1 MDPFARKMLLGAVA
15 FGSAMALMAGALW
28 AVYIHAHPRCSDRV
42 LAQVDSPDD
51 KRTAALMERRCG
63 EEAPFFLHVNL
74 RPAGEA
80 LRLGF
85 FSGRAEEGEV
95 FLVEEDTT
103 RVMPVLQW
111 TAPDELTIQ
120 CSGCRAA
127 LVHKRDE
134 RWSSVRLTY
143 QIQP

>member
-1 MDPFARKMLLGAVA
+1 LDPFARKMLLGAVA

-28 AVYIHAHPRCSDRV
+28 VVYIHAHPRCSDHV
-42 LAQVDSPDD
+42 LAQTDSADD
-51 KRTAALMERRCG
+51 KWTAALMERRCG
-63 EEAPFFLHVNL
+63 EEAPFLLHVNL

-95 FLVEEDTT
+95 FLLEEDTR
-103 RVMPVLQW
+103 RVMPMLQW

-134 RWSSVRLTY
+134 RWGGVKVRY
-143 QIQP
+143 QMGP